1 MPDASYNAMAIMMIR
16 TLVRLPRSWI
26 LLGCV
31 FTFPLVCWAAKDFV
45 MPKPQPAK
53 SYPAH
58 DDHSTEQVSV
68 GLDPY
73 DSVDKANI
81 FSVHYSELGILPI
94 FVVVTNDGDQPVALT
109 GMNVEM
115 VTPDRTKLL
124 PMSPDDI
131 YRRISRPH
139 AHTTTYPLPFPTK
152 KAGGGVSAKAQEEIQ
167 NARFDARA
175 VEPHGTQAGF
185 VFVDVSDMSNPT
197 VGSHVYFTGIHDAK
211 GNEMMYFDVP
221 LGKN

>member
-1 MPDASYNAMAIMMIR
+1 MPDASYNAMAMMTR
-16 TLVRLPRSWI
+16 TAVRLVRSGI
-26 LLGCV
+26 LLCCV
-31 FTFPLVCWAAKDFV
+31 FSFPILCLAGKDFV

-73 DSVDKANI
+73 DSAEKANI
-81 FSVHYSELGILPI
+81 FSVHYSDLGILPI

-124 PMSPDDI
+124 PMSADDI

-185 VFVDVSDMSNPT
+185 VFVDILDMSNPT

>member
-1 MPDASYNAMAIMMIR
+1 MPDASYNAMVMMR
-16 TLVRLPRSWI
+16 TLVRLARSWI

-31 FTFPLVCWAAKDFV
+31 FTFPQVSLAAKDFV

-73 DSVDKANI
+73 DSVEKANI

-94 FVVVTNDGDQPVALT
+94 FVVVTNDSDQPVALT
-109 GMNVEM
+109 GMSVEM

-124 PMSPDDI
+124 PMSADDI

-185 VFVDVSDMSNPT
+185 VFVDVLDMSNPT
-197 VGSHVYFTGIHDAK
+197 SGSHVYFTGIHDAK

>member
-1 MPDASYNAMAIMMIR
+1 MPGASYNPMAMIR
-16 TLVRLPRSWI
+16 TLVRLAGRGI
-26 LLGCV
+26 LLCCV
-31 FTFPLVCWAAKDFV
+31 FAFPILCLAAKDFV
-45 MPKPQPAK
+45 MPKPQTAK

-73 DSVDKANI
+73 DSADKANI

-109 GMNVEM
+109 GLNVEM

-152 KAGGGVSAKAQEEIQ
+152 KAGGGVSQKARDEIQ

-197 VGSHVYFTGIHDAK
+197 SGSHVYFTGIHDAK

>member
-1 MPDASYNAMAIMMIR
+1 MPHASYNAMAMIG
-16 TLVRLPRSWI
+16 TLVRLARSWI
-26 LLGCV
+26 LLCCV
-31 FTFPLVCWAAKDFV
+31 FIFPLVCLAAKDFV

-73 DSVDKANI
+73 DSAEKANI

-152 KAGGGVSAKAQEEIQ
+152 KAGGGVSAKAREEIQ

-185 VFVDVSDMSNPT
+185 VFVDILDMSNPT

>member
-1 MPDASYNAMAIMMIR
+1 V
-16 TLVRLPRSWI
+16 TVQTKPRI
-26 LLGCV
+26 LTRIVAVLCSV
-31 FTFPLVCWAAKDFV
+31 LAVPLLCLAAKDFM

-58 DDHSTEQVSV
+58 DDHPTEQVCV
-68 GLDPY
+68 GLDLY
-73 DSVDKANI
+73 DTPDKASI
-81 FSVHYSELGILPI
+81 FSVHYSDLGILPI

-109 GMNVEM
+109 GMDVKM
-115 VTPDRTKLL
+115 VTSDRTKLL
-124 PMSPDDI
+124 PMSADDI

-152 KAGGGVSAKAQEEIQ
+152 KAGGGVSAKAREEIE

-185 VFVDVSDMSNPT
+185 VFVDISDMSNPT
-197 VGSHVYFTGIHDAK
+197 SDSHVYFTGIHDAK
-211 GNEMMYFDVP
+211 GNELMYFDVQ

>member
-1 MPDASYNAMAIMMIR
+1 MHPNHAMAMTMMR
-16 TLVRLPRSWI
+16 GFVGFVRSGI
-26 LLGCV
+26 LLCAV
-31 FTFPLVCWAAKDFV
+31 FIFPILCLAAKDFV

-73 DSVDKANI
+73 DSADKAKI

-115 VTPDRTKLL
+115 VTSDRTKLL
-124 PMSPDDI
+124 PMSADDI
-131 YRRISRPH
+131 CRRISRPH
-139 AHTTTYPLPFPTK
+139 AHTTTYPLPFPTG

-185 VFVDVSDMSNPT
+185 VFVDVLDMSNPI

>member
-1 MPDASYNAMAIMMIR
+1 
-16 TLVRLPRSWI
+16 
-26 LLGCV
+26 
-31 FTFPLVCWAAKDFV
+31 

-73 DSVDKANI
+73 DTADKANI

-109 GMNVEM
+109 EMNVEM
-115 VTPDRTKLL
+115 VTPNRTKLL
-124 PMSPDDI
+124 PMSADDI

-197 VGSHVYFTGIHDAK
+197 AGSHVYFTGIRDAK